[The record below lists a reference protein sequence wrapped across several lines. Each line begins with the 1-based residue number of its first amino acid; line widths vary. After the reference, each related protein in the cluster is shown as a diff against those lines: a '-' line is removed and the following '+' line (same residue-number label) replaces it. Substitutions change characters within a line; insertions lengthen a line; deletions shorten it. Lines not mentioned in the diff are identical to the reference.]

1 MSYRP
6 SHRMRPTH
14 RWLIAGALL
23 TGAAQA
29 ADGLQIPASPVWPA
43 WQTRIS
49 LGAELPADGRAATRR
64 QAAWLGDYYLQRHGD
79 DDASARWRGGF
90 RATSG
95 IVVGRIGGWPG
106 LSARGRSW
114 SASLL
119 TVHGESPGTEPEAW
133 PYIGFG
139 YSGLA
144 PRGGWGF
151 SADFG
156 IALRQAAAVPELGRA
171 LLGLRGWES
180 TLRRFEPL
188 PMLQMGVHYRF

>member
-1 MSYRP
+1 MSYRFA
-6 SHRMRPTH
+6 HRTFRAALVGVFVM
-14 RWLIAGALL
+14 AGA
-23 TGAAQA
+23 AEA
-29 ADGLQIPASPVWPA
+29 ADGLQPPAVDQAWPV

-49 LGAELPADGRAATRR
+49 LIVNQPLDGGARSLR
-64 QAAWLGDYYLQRHGD
+64 QASWLGDYYLQRHGD
-79 DDASARWRGGF
+79 DDAAARWRGGF

-95 IVVGRIGGWPG
+95 LVVGGLGGLPG
-106 LSARGRSW
+106 LSTQSRVW
-114 SASLL
+114 SSSLL
-119 TVHGESPGTEPEAW
+119 TVRDDPGEVERAAW

-156 IALRQAAAVPELGRA
+156 IALRQPAAAPELGRA

-180 TLRRFEPL
+180 ALRRFEPL
-188 PMLQMGVHYRF
+188 PMVQLGVRYSF